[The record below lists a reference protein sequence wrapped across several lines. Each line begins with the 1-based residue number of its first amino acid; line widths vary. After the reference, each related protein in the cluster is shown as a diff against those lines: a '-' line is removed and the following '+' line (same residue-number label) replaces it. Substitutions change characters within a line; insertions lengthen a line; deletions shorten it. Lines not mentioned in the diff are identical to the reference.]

1 MADGTTHLETL
12 DALLKAAKKAGA
24 DAADALIYDAT
35 SLDISQRLGKPEKLE
50 RAESADLGL
59 RVMVGKQQA
68 VVSSTDHSADA
79 IAEMVNRA
87 VAMAKAAPEDP
98 YCGIADPD
106 QLGTDFTD
114 LDICDPTEP
123 DPDRMVAMA
132 AEAEDA
138 ARAVTGVTNS
148 EGAEAS
154 WSHANVAVAASNGF
168 AQGYSMS
175 SHSLS
180 VSVLAGEGTSMERD
194 YDYSTA
200 VYGSDL
206 TAPAELGRNAGTRAV
221 QRLNARKVGTQAVP
235 VIYDWRVS
243 GGMVRH
249 LFGAINGSAIA
260 RGTSFLKDRMGEQ
273 IFAKGIRIVDDPLR
287 IRGLRSKP
295 FDGEGLA
302 TRTKNVIEDGRLTT
316 WILDLASAR
325 QIGLESTGNA
335 SRGTSGPP
343 GPSATNIYM
352 EAGTISPED
361 MIADIDSGFLITEM
375 IGMGVNGITGD
386 YSRGASGFWIEK
398 GEIAYPVS
406 EMTVAGNLKDMF
418 MNLTPASDLVF
429 RTGTDAP
436 TLRIDGMTVAGV

>member
-1 MADGTTHLETL
+1 
-12 DALLKAAKKAGA
+12 
-24 DAADALIYDAT
+24 
-35 SLDISQRLGKPEKLE
+35 
-50 RAESADLGL
+50 
-59 RVMVGKQQA
+59 

>member
-1 MADGTTHLETL
+1 MADGTTHLDTL
-12 DALLKAAKKAGA
+12 DALLTAAKKAGA
-24 DAADALIYDAT
+24 DEADALIYDAT
-35 SLDISQRLGKPEKLE
+35 SLEISQRLGKPEKLE

-59 RVMVGKQQA
+59 RVLVGKRQA
-68 VVSSTDHSADA
+68 VVSSTDHSKEA
-79 IAEMVNRA
+79 IAEMVTRA

-98 YCGIADPD
+98 WCGIADPG
-106 QLGTDFTD
+106 QLATDFAD

-138 ARAVTGVTNS
+138 ARAIIGVTNS

-154 WSHANVAVAASNGF
+154 WSHANVAVAATNGF
-168 AQGYSMS
+168 ARGYSMS

-206 TAPAELGRNAGTRAV
+206 TDPAELGRNAGTRAV
-221 QRLNARKVGTQAVP
+221 QRLNARKVDTQAVP
-235 VIYDWRVS
+235 VVYDWRVS

-260 RGTSFLKDRMGEQ
+260 RGTSFLKNKMGEQ
-273 IFAKGIRIVDDPLR
+273 IFASGIRIVDDPLR
-287 IRGLRSKP
+287 VRGLRSKP

-352 EAGTISPED
+352 EAGSISPED

-418 MNLTPASDLVF
+418 MNLTPADDLVF

>member
-1 MADGTTHLETL
+1 MADGTTHLDTL
-12 DALLKAAKKAGA
+12 DALLTAAKKAGA

-35 SLDISQRLGKPEKLE
+35 SLQIAQRLGKPEKLE

-59 RVMVGKQQA
+59 RVLVGRQQA
-68 VVSSTDHSADA
+68 VVSSTDHSAEA
-79 IAEMVNRA
+79 IKEMVTRA

-106 QLGTDFTD
+106 QLATEFAD

-123 DPDRMVAMA
+123 NPDRMVAMA

-138 ARAVTGVTNS
+138 ARAIAGVTNS

-154 WSHANVAVAASNGF
+154 WSHANVAVAATNGF
-168 AQGYSMS
+168 ARGYSMS

-206 TAPAELGRNAGTRAV
+206 TDPAELGRNAGTRAV
-221 QRLNARKVGTQAVP
+221 QRLSSRKVSTQTVP

-273 IFAKGIRIVDDPLR
+273 IFASGIRIVDDPLR
-287 IRGLRSKP
+287 VRGLRSKP

-325 QIGLESTGNA
+325 QIGLESTGSA

-343 GPSATNIYM
+343 GPSATNVYM

-361 MIADIDSGFLITEM
+361 MIADIENGFLITEM

-418 MNLTPASDLVF
+418 INLTPASDLVF

>member
-1 MADGTTHLETL
+1 MADGTTHLDTL
-12 DALLKAAKKAGA
+12 DALLSAAKKAGA

-35 SLDISQRLGKPEKLE
+35 SLEISQRLGKPEKLE

-59 RVMVGKQQA
+59 RVMVGKRQA
-68 VVSSTDHSADA
+68 VVSSTDHSKEA
-79 IAEMVNRA
+79 IAEMVTRA

-98 YCGIADPD
+98 WCGIADPG
-106 QLGTDFTD
+106 QLATEFAD

-138 ARAVTGVTNS
+138 ARAIIGVTNS

-154 WSHANVAVAASNGF
+154 WSHANVAVAATNGF
-168 AQGYSMS
+168 ARGYSMS

-206 TAPAELGRNAGTRAV
+206 TDPAELGRNAGTRAV
-221 QRLNARKVGTQAVP
+221 QRLNARKVGTQSVP
-235 VIYDWRVS
+235 VVYDWRVS

-260 RGTSFLKDRMGEQ
+260 RGTSFLKDKMGEQ
-273 IFAKGIRIVDDPLR
+273 IFADGIRIVDDPLR
-287 IRGLRSKP
+287 VRGLRSKP

-343 GPSATNIYM
+343 GPSATNVYM
-352 EAGTISPED
+352 EAGSVSPED

-418 MNLTPASDLVF
+418 LNLTPASDLVF

>member
-1 MADGTTHLETL
+1 MADGTTHLDTL
-12 DALLKAAKKAGA
+12 DALLTAAKKAGA
-24 DAADALIYDAT
+24 DEADALIYDAT
-35 SLDISQRLGKPEKLE
+35 SLEISQRLGKPEKLE

-59 RVMVGKQQA
+59 RVLVGKRQA
-68 VVSSTDHSADA
+68 VVSSTDHSKEA
-79 IAEMVNRA
+79 IAEMVTRA

-98 YCGIADPD
+98 WCGIADPG
-106 QLGTDFTD
+106 QLATDFAD

-138 ARAVTGVTNS
+138 ARAIIGVTNS

-154 WSHANVAVAASNGF
+154 WSHANVAVAATNGF
-168 AQGYSMS
+168 ARGYSMS

-206 TAPAELGRNAGTRAV
+206 TDPAELGRNAGTRAV

-235 VIYDWRVS
+235 VVYDWRVS

-260 RGTSFLKDRMGEQ
+260 RGTSFLKNKMGEQ
-273 IFAKGIRIVDDPLR
+273 IFASGIRIVDDPLR
-287 IRGLRSKP
+287 VRGLRSKP

-352 EAGTISPED
+352 EAGSISPED

-418 MNLTPASDLVF
+418 MNLTPADDLVF

>member
-1 MADGTTHLETL
+1 MANGNNHLDTL
-12 DALLKAAKKAGA
+12 DSLLRAAKKAGA

-35 SLDISQRLGKPEKLE
+35 SLEISQRLGNPEKLE

-59 RVMVGKQQA
+59 RVLIGKQQA

-79 IAEMVNRA
+79 MAEMVTRA

-98 YCGIADPD
+98 YCGIAEPG
-106 QLGTDFTD
+106 QLATEFRD
-114 LDICDPTEP
+114 LDIFDPAES
-123 DPDRMVAMA
+123 DPDAMVAMA

-138 ARAVTGVTNS
+138 ARSIAGVTNS
-148 EGAEAS
+148 EGASAG
-154 WSHANVAVAASNGF
+154 WSSANVAVAATNGF
-168 AQGYSMS
+168 ARGYSVS
-175 SHSLS
+175 SHSIS
-180 VSVLAGEGTSMERD
+180 VSVLAGEGTAMERD

-206 TAPAELGRNAGTRAV
+206 TSPAELGRNAGTRAV
-221 QRLNARKVGTQAVP
+221 QRLNARKVDTQSVP

-249 LFGAINGSAIA
+249 LFGAINGASIA
-260 RGTSFLKDRMGEQ
+260 RGTSFLKDSMGEQ
-273 IFAKGIRIVDDPLR
+273 IFAKGIRLVDDPFR

-295 FDGEGLA
+295 FDAEGLA
-302 TRTKNVIEDGRLTT
+302 TRTKNVIDDGRLTT
-316 WILDLASAR
+316 WILDLSAAR
-325 QIGLESTGNA
+325 QLGLESTGNA
-335 SRGTSGPP
+335 SRGTGGPP
-343 GPSATNIYM
+343 GAASTNIYM

-361 MIADIDSGFLITEM
+361 MIGEIENGFFITEM

-386 YSRGASGFWIEK
+386 YSRGASGFWIEN
-398 GEIAYPVS
+398 GELAYPVS

-418 MNLTPASDLVF
+418 KTLTPASDLVF

-436 TLRIDGMTVAGV
+436 TLRIDGLTVAGV